1 MPDLQRLFSDPKSVA
16 AYTLEDMAD
25 DAVGLLDGLG
35 IEAVDVVGASM
46 GGMIAQVLASRHPQ
60 RVRSLT
66 SIMSTPSPWIGP
78 PTQEAAAVLLAP
90 AAKSREAAVERAVE
104 TYRVIG
110 SPGYPLDE
118 QELRRTAGI
127 AYDRAYDPAG
137 VVRQLAAIHAS
148 GDRTEALRGITAPT
162 VVLHGEAD
170 PLVQLAGGQ
179 ATADAIPGAK
189 LVTYPGMGH
198 NTPRELWDDYVEQ
211 ILSVSQRADAAAG
224 RQPRAAN
231 RAMPRL
237 AARASP
243 GHPALEQPHRR
254 HLVPR
259 GRHDDPLARPPRRA
273 RPGRRRRA
281 TCHGSRRGA
290 TSRSWRPHPVAPR
303 RRRADDV
310 GGDDARAQ
318 RADADALRPQLGVQ
332 RLGQA
337 DDGRLRRRVR
347 DHARPS
353 APARPSTRC

>member
-1 MPDLQRLFSDPKSVA
+1 MGLATQMLAWHEEFCSRLVDAGFYVIRFDNRDIGLSTHLHAAGMPNLQRLFSDPRSVA
-16 AYTLEDMAD
+16 AYSLEDMAD
-25 DAVGLLDGLG
+25 DTAGLLDGLG

-90 AAKSREAAVERAVE
+90 AANSREAAVERAVE

-170 PLVQLAGGQ
+170 PLVQPAGGQ
-179 ATADAIPGAK
+179 ATADAIPSAK

-198 NTPRELWDDYVEQ
+198 NTPRELWDDYIKQ
-211 ILSVSQRADAAAG
+211 ILTVSQA
-224 RQPRAAN
+224 
-231 RAMPRL
+231 
-237 AARASP
+237 
-243 GHPALEQPHRR
+243 
-254 HLVPR
+254 
-259 GRHDDPLARPPRRA
+259 
-273 RPGRRRRA
+273 
-281 TCHGSRRGA
+281 
-290 TSRSWRPHPVAPR
+290 
-303 RRRADDV
+303 
-310 GGDDARAQ
+310 
-318 RADADALRPQLGVQ
+318 
-332 RLGQA
+332 
-337 DDGRLRRRVR
+337 
-347 DHARPS
+347 
-353 APARPSTRC
+353 